1 MRMRI
6 DEAGGDNQSVGVD
19 YLGGAVFDFAD
30 FGDFAVRNRD
40 VTLEARRSGTVN
52 DRSIFD

>member
-6 DEAGGDNQSVGVD
+6 DEAGSDHQSVGVD

-40 VTLEARRSGTVN
+40 VTLEARSSGTVN